1 MKTENLMSF
10 SVPGGL
16 YSELCG
22 GGEPRTQAAKAQS
35 INLHP
40 RLQEQLRVS
49 SPNAVRPTLH
59 LWFLWLLCVF

>member
-16 YSELCG
+16 YSVLCG
-22 GGEPRTQAAKAQS
+22 GGEPRTQAAKAKS

-49 SPNAVRPTLH
+49 SPNLALFIKSKT
-59 LWFLWLLCVF
+59 